1 MTPVGQIEGSLGER
15 MVKLYSPL
23 VAVRFPRGTKTVD
36 VLVVSSGACVLPIH
50 ISSQLLQFD
59 VKET

>member
-23 VAVRFPRGTKTVD
+23 VAVRFPRGTTTVD
-36 VLVVSSGACVLPIH
+36 VLVVSSSACVLPIH
-50 ISSQLLQFD
+50 ISSK
-59 VKET
+59 VAAI